1 MVGAYCTAHL
11 DGLAAT
17 SHPSLVVAARCMRA
31 ALITGPPHTNLLSF
45 RGAPFSARARRDSGP
60 HSSRETL
67 AEDCPPSSHTSTS
80 HHPPAP
86 LSLTVA
92 RLGAPVS
99 SCVVAL
105 SSPVSIHSKT
115 GASPCVGAT
124 HRLPC
129 PLSFMHV
136 HAFPGRSLVRTHSCQ
151 SIGRGRL
158 RTASRRVA
166 SHASGRLLISR
177 LYSSWSQGGV
187 GWQLL
192 LNSRQAIGRPPP
204 SRRCTTCVTP
214 TPANRTDRS

>member
-1 MVGAYCTAHL
+1 
-11 DGLAAT
+11 
-17 SHPSLVVAARCMRA
+17 MRA
-31 ALITGPPHTNLLSF
+31 ALITGPPHTNLLLSF

-80 HHPPAP
+80 HHLPAP

-115 GASPCVGAT
+115 VASPCVGAT

-158 RTASRRVA
+158 RTASRRVT
-166 SHASGRLLISR
+166 SHASGRLSIC
-177 LYSSWSQGGV
+177 LYSSWPQAGRVWVAASPKLAPGH
-187 GWQLL
+187 
-192 LNSRQAIGRPPP
+192 RQAVAAEEVCYVCYPDLCESHRSLET
-204 SRRCTTCVTP
+204 SRASSSLSVCVSRL
-214 TPANRTDRS
+214 AGVSRSC

>member
-1 MVGAYCTAHL
+1 MGQGYASVGRPVSERCSDARCLTASFPSGTAARTRVVGAYCTAHL

-60 HSSRETL
+60 HSSRVTL

-99 SCVVAL
+99 SCHLRCCPEL
-105 SSPVSIHSKT
+105 SGFHPFEDRCLT
-115 GASPCVGAT
+115 
-124 HRLPC
+124 
-129 PLSFMHV
+129 
-136 HAFPGRSLVRTHSCQ
+136 SC
-151 SIGRGRL
+151 GCD
-158 RTASRRVA
+158 
-166 SHASGRLLISR
+166 
-177 LYSSWSQGGV
+177 
-187 GWQLL
+187 
-192 LNSRQAIGRPPP
+192 PPP
-204 SRRCTTCVTP
+204 ALPIIIHACPCIPLNCQTFSTHLYAFAYISYTCRIHAHTFSYFFQVI
-214 TPANRTDRS
+214 SFQ